1 MTNTELLK
9 EKIKES
15 GLKVTAIAEKT
26 GINRVTLYNK
36 ISGKNEFT
44 ASEIVALSNLL
55 GLTTEEREA
64 IFFAAKVE

>member
-36 ISGKNEFT
+36 ISGKSEFM

-64 IFFAAKVE
+64 IFFAA